1 MRRCLLGCC
10 LIVTLAA
17 CQNEQPKG
25 QLQTIDVSSFKDSV
39 NNNAHLQ
46 LVDVRTPAE
55 FKTFF
60 IDKAQNINYNA
71 SAFNQQVRALDQ
83 KRSVFVYCNNGQ
95 RSSEAAEE
103 LRNLGY
109 QVYVLDGG
117 MEAWE
122 NKGFVLQKPN
132 PYALDYEGLTKEQFT
147 QLTTHDKYVFVDYYA
162 TWCQP
167 CKMMEPH
174 IQKFITENAAQV
186 ELLKIDVD
194 KNPAI
199 AQQEG
204 VTAMPTTVLYK
215 DGKEKWR
222 NVGYMDLDALSKNVK
237 PQF

>member
-1 MRRCLLGCC
+1 MRSW
-10 LIVTLAA
+10 LIGFCMVGMLTA

-25 QLQTIDVSSFKDSV
+25 RIQTIDVASFKDSV
-39 NNNAHLQ
+39 ITNALTQ

-60 IDKAQNINYNA
+60 IDNAHNINYNA
-71 SAFNQQVRALDQ
+71 SDFNQQVQKLD
-83 KRSVFVYCNNGQ
+83 KSKPVFLYCNNGQ
-95 RSSEAAEE
+95 RSSKAAAELSE
-103 LRNLGY
+103 LGY

-117 MEAWE
+117 MDAWE
-122 NKGFVLQKPN
+122 NKGFDLQKPN

-174 IQKFITENAAQV
+174 IKTFIEQHADQV
-186 ELLKIDVD
+186 VLLKIDVD
-194 KNPAI
+194 KNPVI

-222 NVGYMDLDALSKNVK
+222 NVGYMDLAALTKNVK